1 MDIIQLNNQ
10 IEEFVNKYDLSHDA
24 LALKQE
30 HAIQKSEEWQRVLDS
45 FAEQGRVLRIGII
58 GRVKAG
64 KSSMLNALLF
74 NGNDILPKAAT
85 PMTAALTIMEYSENV
100 SAEVDFFTQQDIDE
114 IKVKYDLFQKAL
126 DSKVKEKELENA
138 ERIKKKKGC

>member
-10 IEEFVNKYDLSHDA
+10 IEEFVNKNNFSHDA

-64 KSSMLNALLF
+64 KAPCSMPCF
-74 NGNDILPKAAT
+74 SMVTTFCPK
-85 PMTAALTIMEYSENV
+85 PPH
-100 SAEVDFFTQQDIDE
+100 
-114 IKVKYDLFQKAL
+114 
-126 DSKVKEKELENA
+126 
-138 ERIKKKKGC
+138 R

>member
-1 MDIIQLNNQ
+1 MQ
-10 IEEFVNKYDLSHDA
+10 FRKA
-24 LALKQE
+24 
-30 HAIQKSEEWQRVLDS
+30 KS
-45 FAEQGRVLRIGII
+45 
-58 GRVKAG
+58 
-64 KSSMLNALLF
+64 
-74 NGNDILPKAAT
+74 
-85 PMTAALTIMEYSENV
+85 SENV